1 MLYAIVAVLALIVDQ
16 ALKYWTTVN
25 IVVDSGRAK
34 LIPGFIRLVNL
45 HNTGAAFSILEGAR
59 WFFVILCILFCLL
72 VVYLLVRNIVTNKLA
87 RWMAV
92 IIMAGAVG
100 NCIDRVVCGFVVDM
114 LEFEFLIFGRSF
126 PVFNIADIYITVGAI
141 VFCLCILLEKP
152 KAARKNVPFAA
163 GNAAEPREAKPA
175 HGRRQHTPAV
185 GRSAAQT
192 EAKPAHGRRQRPP
205 LPDFPKHAP
214 AAEPKVDPADPF
226 AEWETQPAASGTTVY
241 SQPAAAQKNYSKE
254 AVEFVNLLSETEPAP
269 AAPTPAPEVK
279 QAPEPP
285 APVAKPAPAAK
296 PAAPAEVI
304 PEAKPAATV
313 GFEFTPPAQEAKP
326 AAKKSGESFD
336 LDDILAEFRDL

>member
-1 MLYAIVAVLALIVDQ
+1 MLYAIVAVLALILDQ
-16 ALKYWTTVN
+16 AVKYWTTVN
-25 IVVDSGRAK
+25 VVVDSGSAK

-72 VVYLLVRNIVTNKLA
+72 VIYLLVRNIVTNKLA

-92 IIMAGAVG
+92 IIMAGAIG

-114 LEFEFLIFGRSF
+114 LEFEFLIFGKQF

-152 KAARKNVPFAA
+152 KAAQKNVPFSA
-163 GNAAEPREAKPA
+163 AAETERKEARPLFARKQ
-175 HGRRQHTPAV
+175 RTPI
-185 GRSAAQT
+185 
-192 EAKPAHGRRQRPP
+192 
-205 LPDFPKHAP
+205 PDFPKHAHVD
-214 AAEPKVDPADPF
+214 EPKVDPDDPF
-226 AEWETQPAASGTTVY
+226 AEWENQPAASGTTVY
-241 SQPAAAQKNYSKE
+241 SQPAAAQKNYSKD

-269 AAPTPAPEVK
+269 AAPK
-279 QAPEPP
+279 
-285 APVAKPAPAAK
+285 
-296 PAAPAEVI
+296 
-304 PEAKPAATV
+304 PEAKPAAPKKPEAAAAT
-313 GFEFTPPAQEAKP
+313 GFAFTPPAPEAKP